1 MINYRLALDSDLLQ
15 VAQIHKAQF
24 PTHYLGQF
32 SISLLRAFYKNLL
45 DDGHVFVVAE
55 ENGEVFGFVLGGE
68 WKKISESLSS
78 FIKKNFVRSL
88 LETSVR
94 PKTWKKSIQK
104 IVSIFSNK
112 VRDPNNLDN
121 IETHTLLSIAT
132 GKNIQ
137 GKGVG
142 TGLINAFEKEMIRI
156 TPRYYLSVQDTNERA
171 IAFYKKMGFVQAY
184 ICPGE
189 IQMIKT
195 LVNE

>member
-94 PKTWKKSIQK
+94 PKTWKKVFK
-104 IVSIFSNK
+104 KLF
-112 VRDPNNLDN
+112 LY
-121 IETHTLLSIAT
+121 LAT
-132 GKNIQ
+132 K
-137 GKGVG
+137 
-142 TGLINAFEKEMIRI
+142 
-156 TPRYYLSVQDTNERA
+156 
-171 IAFYKKMGFVQAY
+171 
-184 ICPGE
+184 
-189 IQMIKT
+189 
-195 LVNE
+195 